1 MTPERPDMPR
11 AQGSTRAQ
19 AAPDRPGAGARR
31 PRRPSRRTLKIA
43 SGIAAAAAFALPWG
57 VMRAVPTPPAV
68 QASGTQVVKLPSGQ
82 RVVIPQGTVAP
93 GGVRYVYV
101 KGSTA
106 GSTGA
111 TVPVSSTRASGVPG
125 P

>member
-1 MTPERPDMPR
+1 VAAEGGRRGASRSDDVSDR
-11 AQGSTRAQ
+11 GS
-19 AAPDRPGAGARR
+19 APRR
-31 PRRPSRRTLKIA
+31 PRRPSRRALKVA
-43 SGIAAAAAFALPWG
+43 SGIAAATAFAIPWG
-57 VMRAVPTPPAV
+57 VLRAVPRPPAV
-68 QASGTQVVKLPSGQ
+68 QASGTQVVALPGGQ

-101 KGSTA
+101 KANAA

-111 TVPVSSTRASGVPG
+111 TAPVTTTRASGVPR